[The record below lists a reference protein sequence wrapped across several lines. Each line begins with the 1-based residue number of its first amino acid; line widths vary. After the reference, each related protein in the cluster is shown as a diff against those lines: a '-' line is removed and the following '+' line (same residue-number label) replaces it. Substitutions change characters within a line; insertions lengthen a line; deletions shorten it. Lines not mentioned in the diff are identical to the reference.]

1 MSAKGAL
8 VRLFAP
14 YRPALAEELAG
25 RSDRAVALLFDA
37 ADCGMALVD
46 ANGLLLRTNPALRAM
61 LAPDVALDAGA
72 EAALI
77 FAPAERA
84 ASWRRIETLMRRG
97 RGTMRFAARLR
108 PPDAAE
114 DRLADIS
121 CTVVTE
127 ADGAAGGVLL
137 RIADITER
145 ARLETQLAET
155 QGLQAVGRLAGGVA
169 HDFNNLLTTILGA
182 VEMARERG
190 LDPETA
196 ADMEQ
201 IRRSAE
207 RGAALVRNLLALGRQ
222 QHLQAR
228 ALDVNATLRGFADM
242 LRRALAKGIV
252 LDLAL
257 EEPGRAIRV
266 DPGQLDQVL
275 MNLAMNAQHAMPDG
289 GTLTLA
295 SGHATL
301 YRPQAIGHE
310 TIPPGRYVTMSVR
323 DTGTGIPPELLGRIF
338 QPFFTTRRA
347 QGGSGLGLASA
358 HGIVRQ
364 SGGYL
369 TMSSTVGQGTEFVLY
384 FPREEAH
391 PAPQPPAHRQ
401 ALRAFAASRAPAP
414 AAAPAEAR
422 SEPPASAADST
433 PPVPSPQA
441 APPVAAAVPEREGRR
456 VLLADDEHAVRRVA
470 ARALSRA
477 GWDVLEADS
486 AEAALTLLDS
496 SPALQ
501 LAALVSDVVMPG
513 QDGPALV
520 EAVRARYPG
529 LPAILMSG
537 YAEQG
542 VLAGETAR
550 SVAFLGKPYTPKDL
564 VARLAEVTGTV
575 AAQPA

>member
-1 MSAKGAL
+1 MNARGAL

-14 YRPALAEELAG
+14 YRPPLAAELAG
-25 RSDRAVALLFDA
+25 RADPAMRLLFDA

-46 ANGLLLRTNPALRAM
+46 PDGRFMRVNDALRTM
-61 LAPDVALDAGA
+61 LAADVSVEPGA

-77 FAPAERA
+77 LVPAERA
-84 ASWRRIETLMRRG
+84 AAWRRIETLIRRG
-97 RGTMRFAARLR
+97 HGAIRFAARLR
-108 PPDAAE
+108 PPDRTQ
-114 DRLADIS
+114 DRLADIG

-127 ADGAAGGVLL
+127 TDGSAGGVLL

-182 VEMARERG
+182 VELAQERG
-190 LDPETA
+190 LDQETA

-228 ALDVNATLRGFADM
+228 PLDVNATLRGFADL
-242 LRRALAKGIV
+242 LRRALARKV
-252 LDLAL
+252 ALRLAL
-257 EEPGRAIRV
+257 EEPGRAIRA

-275 MNLAMNAQHAMPDG
+275 MNLAMNAQHAMPQG

-301 YRPQAIGHE
+301 YRAQAVGHE

-369 TMSSTVGQGTEFVLY
+369 TVSSTVGQGTEFVLY
-384 FPREEAH
+384 FPREETR
-391 PAPQPPAHRQ
+391 PGAPSASAPLRAAS
-401 ALRAFAASRAPAP
+401 ALRPPRTAPGRQPETAADRAAGP
-414 AAAPAEAR
+414 AAA
-422 SEPPASAADST
+422 ASLR
-433 PPVPSPQA
+433 
-441 APPVAAAVPEREGRR
+441 APTLPVADGAQR

-470 ARALSRA
+470 ARALTHA

-486 AEAALTLLDS
+486 AEAALALLDAN
-496 SPALQ
+496 PGLT
-501 LAALVSDVVMPG
+501 LAAVVSDVVMSG

-550 SVAFLGKPYTPKDL
+550 SVAFLGKPYTPKAL
-564 VARLAEVTGTV
+564 VARLAEATGTLV
-575 AAQPA
+575 GQQG